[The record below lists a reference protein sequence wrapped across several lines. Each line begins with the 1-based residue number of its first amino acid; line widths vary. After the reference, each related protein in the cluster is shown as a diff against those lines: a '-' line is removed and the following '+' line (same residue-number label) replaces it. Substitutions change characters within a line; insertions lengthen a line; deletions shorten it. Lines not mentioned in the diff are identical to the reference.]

1 MNADPKE
8 AAFQQ
13 DIIDQMVAGGWK
25 LGDPAKYDRK
35 LALYTDDCL
44 KYVKMTQPKTW
55 EKYQKLYPAGSVAAR
70 TARQVGVVQ
79 NVPVQTRAGLQPVDV
94 DRE

>member
-8 AAFQQ
+8 AAFQA

-35 LALYTDDCL
+35 LALYTEDCL
-44 KYVKMTQPKTW
+44 EYVKTT
-55 EKYQKLYPAGSVAAR
+55 
-70 TARQVGVVQ
+70 
-79 NVPVQTRAGLQPVDV
+79 
-94 DRE
+94 